1 MKKSLL
7 IAISLLLLTGLTA
20 QVLTCRDIQETTNT
34 NGDSNYKDQTVT
46 VQGIVVAERFWS
58 SSNENYVG
66 YMIGDPEGGPWSG
79 LYIFDNRNVPSR
91 GDLVQMSGKVTEYY
105 GFTELTNVS
114 NFQIISS
121 NNPMPPVS
129 VITTDQLTHAN
140 GEPWESVFV
149 QVEDVEVVTLPD
161 ADREFYVNNSTARC
175 QVDDQCFRPGSFTWP
190 TMTIGQTIARIR
202 GVVDYGRGN
211 SNKPN
216 EFGLNPRDMQD
227 VVFQDNVANSAIS
240 IPVVNAELGSM
251 VDVPVNTTRLKANW
265 YVSSYKTE
273 ISFDNSKL
281 LLQGIKTDDSTIT
294 PMNPDFTL
302 SASGDKIT
310 IEYLSQEPITSS
322 DNDLPLFYLTFE
334 TKGYGEAFINID
346 SFRYDNTD
354 ITSLFGGKVL
364 TRISKSIAH
373 LSIGTDTGSK
383 NIFDPSLNEKINI
396 EYGCKSGPTGINTKA
411 LVRIYDSQGR
421 LVATPVNTNIS
432 SSLGI
437 EKIAWDGRDTNMRL
451 LPVGLYYCHLELIDR
466 AGGGTLK
473 AVQPIV
479 IKSKLK

>member
-7 IAISLLLLTGLTA
+7 IAISLLLLTGLSA
-20 QVLTCRDIQETTNT
+20 QVLTCKQIQETTNA

-58 SSNENYVG
+58 GSNENYVG
-66 YMIGDPEGGPWSG
+66 YMIGDPEGGAWSG
-79 LYIFDNRNVPSR
+79 LYIFDNRNNPAR

-114 NFQIISS
+114 NFQILSS

-129 VITTDQLTHAN
+129 VITTDQLTQAN
-140 GEPWESVFV
+140 GEKWESVFV
-149 QVEDVEVVTLPD
+149 QVEDVAVVTLPD

-175 QVDDQCFRPGSFTWP
+175 QVDDQCFRPGTFTWP

-227 VVFQDNVANSAIS
+227 VVYQDNVANSAIS
-240 IPVVNAELGSM
+240 IPVINAAINET
-251 VDVPVNTTRLKANW
+251 VDVPVNTSRLKAEW
-265 YVSSYKTE
+265 GVSSFKAE
-273 ISFDNSKL
+273 ISIDNSKL
-281 LLQGIKTDDSTIT
+281 ILQAVKTDDTTIT
-294 PMNPDFTL
+294 PMNPDFTV
-302 SASGDKIT
+302 SAAGDKIS
-310 IEYLSQEPITSS
+310 IQYLSQEPITSS
-322 DNDLPLFYLTFE
+322 ANDLPLFYLVFE
-334 TKGYGEAFINID
+334 TKDYGEAFINID
-346 SFRYDNTD
+346 SFKYDDTD
-354 ITSLFGGKVL
+354 ILSLFSGKIL
-364 TRISKSIAH
+364 TKITKNIAH

-383 NIFDPSLNEKINI
+383 NIFDPGKNEKINI
-396 EYGCKSGPTGINTKA
+396 EYGCKSGTMGVNTKA
-411 LVRIYDSQGR
+411 VVRIYDSQGR

-437 EKIAWDGRDTNMRL
+437 ERIAWDGRDNNMRL
-451 LPVGLYYCHLELIDR
+451 LPIGLYYCHLELIDR

-473 AVQPIV
+473 TVQPIV